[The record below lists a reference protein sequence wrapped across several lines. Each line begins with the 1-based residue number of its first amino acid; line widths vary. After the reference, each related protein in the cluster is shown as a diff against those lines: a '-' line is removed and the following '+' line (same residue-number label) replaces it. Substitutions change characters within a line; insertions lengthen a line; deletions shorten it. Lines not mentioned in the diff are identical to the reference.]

1 MLLRKTPKMK
11 KKMTTKISNFL
22 FLGLMFLVVGCETI
36 EAVSD
41 GKPPIVAETQVEQI
55 PVPKELDVVQTAKP
69 ILCVT
74 PDKIFSHL
82 QSIGEIP
89 IATWTDAIHGH
100 PVIVF
105 MNIEEGSST
114 VIEMPSFN
122 DRLLKELACILSAG
136 VKSTIDLSIKK
147 DVGRPIKYLTN

>member
-1 MLLRKTPKMK
+1 MKHYLL
-11 KKMTTKISNFL
+11 I
-22 FLGLMFLVVGCETI
+22 GLVFLVVGCETI
-36 EAVSD
+36 EAASD
-41 GKPPIVAETQVEQI
+41 GKPPIVTKTQVEKI
-55 PVPKELDVVQTAKP
+55 PLNVIKTAKP
-69 ILCVT
+69 ILCVNSIE
-74 PDKIFSHL
+74 IFSHL

-147 DVGRPIKYLTN
+147 DIGRPIKYLTF

>member
-1 MLLRKTPKMK
+1 MKHYLL
-11 KKMTTKISNFL
+11 I
-22 FLGLMFLVVGCETI
+22 GLVFLVVGCETI
-36 EAVSD
+36 EAASD
-41 GKPPIVAETQVEQI
+41 GKPPIVTETQVKKI
-55 PVPKELDVVQTAKP
+55 PEPKELDVIQTAKP

-122 DRLLKELACILSAG
+122 DRLPKELACILSAG
-136 VKSTIDLSIKK
+136 IKSTIDLSIKK
-147 DVGRPIKYLTN
+147 DIGRPIKYLTF